1 MSGEG
6 DLSVL
11 GDRLRDF
18 VDLAGRVE
26 SACESMADH
35 AGGGRAERCR
45 DVARRARELGEES
58 RELAERLEGLEG
70 RSKVRVLIGLVLS
83 RGRQRK
89 VADLAR
95 EVAGAFHEVSR
106 EAERRREPPTDE
118 SATGTGPPAG
128 GTTTGGSG

>member
-1 MSGEG
+1 VSGEG
-6 DLSVL
+6 DLSLL

-35 AGGGRAERCR
+35 AGGARAERCR
-45 DVARRARELGEES
+45 DVARRARELGQEG
-58 RELAERLEGLEG
+58 RALAERLEGLEG
-70 RSKVRVLIGLVLS
+70 RSKLRVLIGLLLS
-83 RGRQRK
+83 RNRQRR

-95 EVAGAFHEVSR
+95 EVADAFHGLSR
-106 EAERRREPPTDE
+106 DAGGQNE
-118 SATGTGPPAG
+118 PPAG

>member
-6 DLSVL
+6 DFSRL

-26 SACESMADH
+26 SACESMADR

-45 DVARRARELGEES
+45 DVARRARQLGEES

-70 RSKVRVLIGLVLS
+70 RSKLRVLIGLVLS

-106 EAERRREPPTDE
+106 EAEGRHESPTDE
-118 SATGTGPPAG
+118 AAGGTGPPAG
-128 GTTTGGSG
+128 RTTTGGSG